1 MKSLLEF
8 IKESLVEGKEC
19 LNCEPEE
26 ECEGCGIFKKE
37 NEEEECERKKK
48 IWGHETEEEEKEAA
62 NETIKNEKDFKDY
75 AENKFKVVFGD
86 KLDKDKMNKTVDGLL
101 KDNKDL
107 VDAGNWGELV
117 GMLNK
122 SFGA

>member
-1 MKSLLEF
+1 MKTLTEYMN
-8 IKESLVEGKEC
+8 ESLEAENTPITENK
-19 LNCEPEE
+19 
-26 ECEGCGIFKKE
+26 GCGTCKLE
-37 NEEEECERKKK
+37 NEEEECERCKK

-62 NETIKNEKDFKDY
+62 KESIKDEKSFRDY

-86 KLDKDKMNKTVDGLL
+86 KLDNDKMKKTIDGLL
-101 KDNKDL
+101 SDNKEL
-107 VDAGNWGELV
+107 VDKGDWAELI